1 MSRTKKEEEKPS
13 CNICMEP
20 YTKQVH
26 RKPVSCAQCGE
37 TACVRCLKTHITTSI
52 EDPHCP
58 SCRKAWT
65 YDYICQLFPKT
76 WYNGEFKQR
85 RQEILMDRERS
96 RLPEAQAWAERMR
109 RAVNDYHPQIEQGK
123 ADLVVIKND
132 LATTKCARE
141 LYKREYSHKKNK
153 TKEDKK
159 EYNQKIKEWSDK
171 IMSLRIRE
179 TNVFHEFSRS
189 VRIYNALMNQTDE
202 EIQGNEN
209 YERFLQQVRAENPGI
224 DRHMEQALVQ
234 SLMATV
240 DLKVKGPGRV
250 FTMKCPGAECR
261 GFLSTA
267 YKCGICERSTCAHC
281 LIQYPIDDPNGEAH
295 TCSEDDKKT
304 VELIKKSC
312 RNCPSCGMS
321 IFRIEGCNQM
331 FCTACNTAFDWA
343 TGQQLNTRQI
353 HNPHYTDY
361 LRRVDLA
368 SASGSAQALAQPQ
381 QHQAHN
387 PCGVHD
393 RIDFHDFSRRYI
405 IPFEMATG
413 HLKEANPELYGPK
426 VKDIAHLYG
435 NVREGMR
442 LVNHIRGVD
451 LRNLQADIRN
461 VVSNQ
466 KLNAEYLINTYSAD
480 QWKKRIMGNEVKRLA
495 YNEALQGVQAF
506 LDVCTILY
514 QNFGHQYST
523 TLQSVPK
530 DIYKYVH
537 PVGFL
542 STPERKNYTTQR
554 KRIEQY
560 YNVLLEHMTSLWT
573 QVEQMIEIMNEKIR
587 TIVKTYKVQL
597 ILYHKDVSEN
607 YYGDTT
613 HIRFLSRKVSYTSLY
628 GTPRKRTPIE
638 QRPVSASAQGSGS
651 AGPES
656 EETSTIGEGEGE
668 HVYNLVEEL
677 GAQEHLDGA
686 TLWRD
691 LERLMHET
699 SESEPEPETDSDAET
714 TDSE

>member
-1 MSRTKKEEEKPS
+1 MSRTKKEEEKPA

-26 RKPVSCAQCGE
+26 RKPVSCAQCSE

-109 RAVNDYHPQIEQGK
+109 RGVHEYRPLIQK
-123 ADLVVIKND
+123 SRADLVVIKND
-132 LATTKCARE
+132 VATTKCERE
-141 LYKREYSHKKNK
+141 LYKREYGHRKNK

-171 IMSLRIRE
+171 MTSLRIRE
-179 TNVFHEFSRS
+179 TTVYNELARS
-189 VRIYNALMNQTDE
+189 ARIYDALMNQTDE
-202 EIQGNEN
+202 QIQSNEN

-240 DLKVKGPGRV
+240 DLKAKAPGRV

-261 GFLSTA
+261 GFLSTG
-267 YKCGICERSTCAHC
+267 YKCGICERCTCAHC
-281 LIQYPIDDPNGEAH
+281 LIQYPIDDPQGEAH

-361 LRRVDLA
+361 LRRVDLGSA
-368 SASGSAQALAQPQ
+368 SASASA
-381 QHQAHN
+381 HNHNHN
-387 PCGVHD
+387 PCGEDD
-393 RIDFHDFSRRYI
+393 RIDYHDFSRRYI

-413 HLKEANPELYGPK
+413 SLKEANPELYGPK

-435 NVREGMR
+435 HIREGMR
-442 LVNHIRGVD
+442 LMNHIRAVEIFNLRAD
-451 LRNLQADIRN
+451 LRRITT
-461 VVSNQ
+461 NQ
-466 KLNAEYLINTYSAD
+466 KLNAEYLINTYSVS
-480 QWKKRIMGNEVKRLA
+480 QWKKQIMANEVKRLA

-514 QNFGHQYST
+514 QNFGHEYT
-523 TLQSVPK
+523 NTLQTVPK

-537 PVGFL
+537 PIGFL
-542 STPERKNYTTQR
+542 THSERRNYATQR
-554 KRIEQY
+554 ERIEEN
-560 YNVLLEHMTSLWT
+560 YNVLLEHMKTLWA
-573 QVEQMIEIMNEKIR
+573 QVEQMIEIMNEKIM

-597 ILYHKDVSEN
+597 NIYRKDVTQNHRGEL
-607 YYGDTT
+607 YTYF
-613 HIRFLSRKVSYTSLY
+613 HSRKVSYTSLY
-628 GTPRKRTPIE
+628 GTQRKRTPIE
-638 QRPVSASAQGSGS
+638 QRPVPGLVSASAS
-651 AGPES
+651 AISES
-656 EETSTIGEGEGE
+656 EETSTIGEEEGE
-668 HVYNLVEEL
+668 REPVNSLLEEI
-677 GAQEHLDGA
+677 EK
-686 TLWRD
+686 
-691 LERLMHET
+691 LMRET
-699 SESEPEPETDSDAET
+699 PEPETDSDAES

>member
-1 MSRTKKEEEKPS
+1 MSRTKKEEEKPA
-13 CNICMEP
+13 CAICMEP

-37 TACVRCLKTHITTSI
+37 TACVRCLKTYITSST

-109 RAVNDYHPQIEQGK
+109 RAVHEYRPRIEQNR
-123 ADLVVIKND
+123 ADFVVIKND
-132 LATTKCARE
+132 VATTKCARE
-141 LYKREYSHKKNK
+141 LYKREYSHRKNK

-171 IMSLRIRE
+171 MTSLRIRE
-179 TNVFHEFSRS
+179 GNVYHELARS
-189 VRIYNALMNQTDE
+189 VRIYDALMNQTDE
-202 EIQGNEN
+202 QIQSNEN

-224 DRHMEQALVQ
+224 DRRMEQALVQ

-240 DLKVKGPGRV
+240 DLKAKAPGRV

-281 LIQYPIDDPNGEAH
+281 LIQYPIDDPQGEAH
-295 TCSEDDKKT
+295 ACSEDDKKT

-361 LRRVDLA
+361 LRRVDL
-368 SASGSAQALAQPQ
+368 GSAQAQASGNPQ
-381 QHQAHN
+381 GQQQAHN
-387 PCGVHD
+387 YNPCGADD
-393 RIDFHDFSRRYI
+393 RIDYHDFSRRYI
-405 IPFEMATG
+405 IPFEMATDS
-413 HLKEANPELYGPK
+413 LKEANPELYGPK
-426 VKDIAHLYG
+426 VKDIIYLG
-435 NVREGMR
+435 GSIREGMR
-442 LVNHIRGVD
+442 FMNHIHGVD
-451 LRNLQADIRN
+451 IFNLRADLHRIS
-461 VVSNQ
+461 SNQ

-480 QWKKRIMGNEVKRLA
+480 QWKKQIMGNEVKRLG
-495 YNEALQGVQAF
+495 YNEALQGLQAF

-514 QNFGHQYST
+514 QNFAHQYTT
-523 TLQSVPK
+523 TLQTVPK

-537 PVGFL
+537 PIGFL
-542 STPERKNYTTQR
+542 SYSERRNYATQR
-554 KRIEQY
+554 ERIEEY
-560 YNVLLEHMTSLWT
+560 YNLLLEHMTALWT

-597 ILYHKDVSEN
+597 NIYRKDVVQNHRGELHM
-607 YYGDTT
+607 YFQ
-613 HIRFLSRKVSYTSLY
+613 RRKVSYTSLY
-628 GTPRKRTPIE
+628 GTQRKRTPIE
-638 QRPVSASAQGSGS
+638 QRPAPGLASASAS
-651 AGPES
+651 ASASANPES
-656 EETSTIGEGEGE
+656 EETSTIGEVEEGE
-668 HVYNLVEEL
+668 HVNSLLEEI
-677 GAQEHLDGA
+677 EK
-686 TLWRD
+686 
-691 LERLMHET
+691 LMRET
-699 SESEPEPETDSDAET
+699 PEPETDSDAES